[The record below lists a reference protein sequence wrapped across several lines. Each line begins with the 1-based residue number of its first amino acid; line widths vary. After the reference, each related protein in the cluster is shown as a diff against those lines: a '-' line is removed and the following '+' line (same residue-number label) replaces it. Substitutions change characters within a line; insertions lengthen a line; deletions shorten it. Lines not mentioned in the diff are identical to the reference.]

1 MSGIQLTTENA
12 NLASIVDEIKASQQK
27 VLKAFEEHN
36 IFVNKSLQFLQQLKT
51 ETKVEVVKVKDPLE
65 EIKKIEK
72 EFDEECKKYD
82 NEENRKVY
90 ESQNLKVELLYPDK
104 KLYFFNSIID
114 ILCLYEDKKI
124 SSSFK
129 EIFLKIFNIS
139 LPVNKF
145 YEVDKLD
152 IPATTS
158 LLSNLRKLNLNSIFH
173 FENHITPAEINKV
186 KKRVLKVRDI
196 RWLLLEMEKYPQI
209 FQFTEVDLIILK
221 ENDASRDNIY
231 LVKKFLKKDG
241 DYEEYYPEEE
251 GGGIKLQY
259 HMTGGVLNGE
269 YKEYYEDGSKKAIR
283 NYKDGELDGI
293 TETWYKNGKRSVYA
307 SFNKG
312 LMHGVYNSWYENENP
327 MYESQH
333 QNNIRQGTR
342 IDYYYNGQK
351 TMIRNYIDGLQ
362 VGEYK
367 YWAEGGA
374 LLKDIIYDNKGKLI
388 NLKQYHSSGFLD
400 LEKTLIENDTY
411 ELSRYYESTGKLHYK
426 VMMRDGKW
434 NGEYISYWNS
444 GKICTKTTYK
454 NDKLDGEWEYWNEN
468 GTLKEKIIYKDGEK
482 QV

>member
-1 MSGIQLTTENA
+1 MTTDNA
-12 NLASIVDEIKASQQK
+12 NLSSIVDEIKASQQK

-36 IFVNKSLQFLQQLKT
+36 IFVNKSLELLQQIKT
-51 ETKVEVVKVKDPLE
+51 ETKVEVIKVKDPLE

-186 KKRVLKVRDI
+186 KTRVLKVRDI
-196 RWLLLEMEKYPQI
+196 RWLLLEMEKYPQF

-241 DYEEYYPEEE
+241 DYEEYYSEED
-251 GGGIKLQY
+251 GGGIKCQY
-259 HMTGGVLNGE
+259 HMTGGHLNGE
-269 YKEYYEDGSKKAIR
+269 YKKWYENGQLKFQGY
-283 NYKDGELDGI
+283 YKDGKREIEYKSWRPTGELLEHLIYNKDSPDEYKMWHENGQI
-293 TETWYKNGKRSVYA
+293 WMHTYSTEKGKEGEH
-307 SFNKG
+307 K
-312 LMHGVYNSWYENENP
+312 MWYENGQLAIKTFFKDGEEEGKRKRW
-327 MYESQH
+327 YE
-333 QNNIRQGTR
+333 
-342 IDYYYNGQK
+342 NGQLTILSYYK
-351 TMIRNYIDGLQ
+351 EGNLHGKYKEYREDGT
-362 VGEYK
+362 
-367 YWAEGGA
+367 
-374 LLKDIIYDNKGKLI
+374 LLKECDYTEGKLI
-388 NLKQYHSSGFLD
+388 NLKQYHSSGILD
-400 LEKTLIENDTY
+400 IK
-411 ELSRYYESTGKLHYK
+411 KH
-426 VMMRDGKW
+426 
-434 NGEYISYWNS
+434 
-444 GKICTKTTYK
+444 
-454 NDKLDGEWEYWNEN
+454 
-468 GTLKEKIIYKDGEK
+468 
-482 QV
+482 